1 MSDTSK
7 QPDALPPFP
16 DAPEL
21 RQGEPVAWRYKG
33 AGWERWI
40 YCTDPPRNPQH
51 EYIVEPLY
59 ASPPPA
65 QPTQAEPACGCRIG
79 ECESKPP
86 PLVCR
91 MTEEIKRGES

>member
-1 MSDTSK
+1 MSDTQK
-7 QPDALPPFP
+7 QPAEPVDDPVTVPRGLLGAACAAIERKR
-16 DAPEL
+16 DAPKTLAEL
-21 RQGEPVAWRYKG
+21 RRYTVG
-33 AGWERWI
+33 
-40 YCTDPPRNPQH
+40 D
-51 EYIVEPLY
+51 LS